1 MFALYCPSLVRFN
14 FASEVKFLGQR
25 ALQNS
30 PSRKSKLSQVL
41 RHHGSHID
49 HYSLSRPT
57 CSCVHLKTFYKKSW
71 IRRPEG
77 CLLLL
82 SQVLRHRG
90 SHIDHKRDASG
101 MQLALAHSVKTIN
114 VSLKM
119 YVTFLFV
126 RFEESCQRIKFNG
139 LSLT

>member
-1 MFALYCPSLVRFN
+1 MGS
-14 FASEVKFLGQR
+14 AS
-25 ALQNS
+25 S
-30 PSRKSKLSQVL
+30 KSKPSQVL

-49 HYSLSRPT
+49 HYRLDPHSAVLIS
-57 CSCVHLKTFYKKSW
+57 KTFYKKSW
-71 IRRPEG
+71 IKMPEG

-101 MQLALAHSVKTIN
+101 MQLALAHSVKSIN
-114 VSLKM
+114 MSLKM
-119 YVTFLFV
+119 YVTSLFV
-126 RFEESCQRIKFNG
+126 RFEESCQRNKFNG